1 MIRWFAQSTL
11 APWVVKIEREFHRSV
26 FSAAARRTHRL
37 DLDLS
42 GLLRGDPE
50 TRWQSHKIA
59 VEADILS
66 RDEVRELE
74 GWPPRGAQAT

>member
-1 MIRWFAQSTL
+1 MQRWFAMTTL
-11 APWVVKIEREFHRSV
+11 SPWITKLEHEFRRSV
-26 FSAAARRTHRL
+26 FSEASRRTHRL
-37 DLDLS
+37 ELDLQ

-59 VEADILS
+59 VEANILT

-74 GWPPRGAQAT
+74 GWPPQPAAAG